1 MHTRRE
7 EPIFKQLGDSFS
19 AVAKIFFPNYE
30 KSIIFVGCNK
40 RKTCSR
46 MMKLFTQVDMPA
58 SSPTLAYGDKAMMLG

>member
-40 RKTCSR
+40 K
-46 MMKLFTQVDMPA
+46 KNLQPNDE
-58 SSPTLAYGDKAMMLG
+58 TLHTGGHACLISYAGVW